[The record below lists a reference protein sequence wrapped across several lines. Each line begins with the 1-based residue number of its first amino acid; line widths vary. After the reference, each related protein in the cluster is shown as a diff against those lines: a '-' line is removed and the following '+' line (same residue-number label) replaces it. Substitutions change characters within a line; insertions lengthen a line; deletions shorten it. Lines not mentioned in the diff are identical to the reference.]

1 LDTFCP
7 IKGLYN
13 DKAGC
18 FGECNGPKAGT
29 VLILPCQSTKD
40 NMKTTLTLIALIF
53 TGTMAMAQ
61 NGPTE
66 PKAVL
71 EVQTVSTA
79 LLVEQAGKDRKI
91 ARLYKFKNSKVKKA
105 LSFSTKNNNTK
116 LA

>member
-1 LDTFCP
+1 
-7 IKGLYN
+7 
-13 DKAGC
+13 
-18 FGECNGPKAGT
+18 
-29 VLILPCQSTKD
+29 
-40 NMKTTLTLIALIF
+40 MKTTLTLIALIF